1 MAFSLYPSLGLFR
14 GLVIR
19 KVVLQGGPLLHLSGM
34 AESRNSQHLV
44 ELLFCVLLLFSRLQ
58 LEVEFIPNSS
68 NEDDLVSKL
77 LQGIHINGETHRY
90 AMKGA
95 SCYPWHSW
103 DEKME

>member
-1 MAFSLYPSLGLFR
+1 MPIP
-14 GLVIR
+14 V
-19 KVVLQGGPLLHLSGM
+19 LHLSGM

-44 ELLFCVLLLFSRLQ
+44 VLLFCVLFLFSRLQ

-68 NEDDLVSKL
+68 NENDLVSKL

-95 SCYPWHSW
+95 NCYPWHSW